1 MRAVEKLV
9 RRKLEKRA
17 PDERSPNPDPYEL
30 RALQGCSLLFPT
42 ETQTEGNQ
50 SGQTLLSQ
58 NPTGVK
64 LQRRLIVKHGFWNTT
79 ETTKWFYQ
87 TQQQQT
93 TRPHYRLTQHG
104 KTINPCDLL
113 KALLNLFVES
123 TANDQATYTECEWNN
138 MSDVNRTATSEQ
150 SWRRKEPTPRRKQS
164 TQDKH

>member
-17 PDERSPNPDPYEL
+17 PDELSPNPDEL

-64 LQRRLIVKHGFWNTT
+64 LQRRLIVKHGF
-79 ETTKWFYQ
+79 
-87 TQQQQT
+87 
-93 TRPHYRLTQHG
+93 
-104 KTINPCDLL
+104 
-113 KALLNLFVES
+113 
-123 TANDQATYTECEWNN
+123 
-138 MSDVNRTATSEQ
+138 
-150 SWRRKEPTPRRKQS
+150 
-164 TQDKH
+164 